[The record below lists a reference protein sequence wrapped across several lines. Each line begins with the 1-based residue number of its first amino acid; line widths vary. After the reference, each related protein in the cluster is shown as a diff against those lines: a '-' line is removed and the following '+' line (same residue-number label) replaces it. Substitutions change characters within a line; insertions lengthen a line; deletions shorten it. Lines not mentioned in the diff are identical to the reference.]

1 MTPAPHRWI
10 STFLQA
16 QAAEHGAAHNTQLA
30 YGRDLLA
37 FSDWLTNHSQSFTTA
52 TRADVEAYIVACQAD
67 GLAQATRARR
77 LSSIRQLYRFAKDEG
92 WRIDNPAIRITGP
105 GATRHLP
112 QTLSELEVTKILDAA
127 RHFGKGTRDH
137 SRNTTLVEL
146 LYATGMRVSELVEL
160 PISAVRGDP
169 RMILVKG
176 KGDKERMVPLST
188 PAKTAI
194 TAWLTHRETED
205 DLARKS
211 GKPIPKHLFPGP
223 GAAGHLTR
231 QHFYLLIKDIAAAGG
246 VDPARVTPH
255 TLRHAFATHLL
266 AHGAD
271 LRVIQTLL
279 GHADLATTEIY
290 THVLEDQLKTLVLTH
305 HPLARKT

>member
-37 FSDWLTNHSQSFTTA
+37 FSDWLTNQSQSFTTA

-92 WRIDNPAIRITGP
+92 WRIDNPAIRIT
-105 GATRHLP
+105 
-112 QTLSELEVTKILDAA
+112 
-127 RHFGKGTRDH
+127 
-137 SRNTTLVEL
+137 
-146 LYATGMRVSELVEL
+146 
-160 PISAVRGDP
+160 
-169 RMILVKG
+169 
-176 KGDKERMVPLST
+176 
-188 PAKTAI
+188 
-194 TAWLTHRETED
+194 
-205 DLARKS
+205 
-211 GKPIPKHLFPGP
+211 GP